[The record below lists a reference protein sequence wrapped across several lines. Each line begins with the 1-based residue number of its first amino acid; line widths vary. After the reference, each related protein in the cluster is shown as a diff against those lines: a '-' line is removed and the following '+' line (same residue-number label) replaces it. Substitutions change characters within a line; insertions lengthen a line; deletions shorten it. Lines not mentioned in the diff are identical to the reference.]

1 MWNEGISQKI
11 KITAATLTEM
21 PLSPAHGWKLHLDEG
36 QDTELKKRPHSDPLP
51 GDVNDPRM
59 TD

>member
-51 GDVNDPRM
+51 GM
-59 TD
+59 

>member
-1 MWNEGISQKI
+1 MRNEGINQKI
-11 KITAATLTEM
+11 KITAATIAEL
-21 PLSPAHGWKLHLDEG
+21 PSSPAHGWKLHLDEG
-36 QDTELKKRPHSDPLP
+36 QDTELRKRPLSDPLP